1 MLAKVRKSYQN
12 ITSKVPEA
20 QQRHSNHEAVTNS
33 RLGQKEA
40 DRGRQNSRRALAPV
54 QG

>member
-20 QQRHSNHEAVTNS
+20 QQRYRNHGAVPNS

-40 DRGRQNSRRALAPV
+40 DRGRRRALAPV